1 MNFYVKQDGSFL
13 KVGIMSGSGVE
24 LFEST
29 KSYRTLEDGMTDVVN
44 IVEMCRKSEIV
55 IKDVTDG
62 ES

>member
-1 MNFYVKQDGSFL
+1 MMFYVKQDGSFT
-13 KVGIMSGSGVE
+13 KIGIMSNSGVE

-29 KSYRTLEDGMTDVVN
+29 KSYRTFNDGMTDIVN

>member
-1 MNFYVKQDGSFL
+1 MTFYVKQDGSFL
-13 KVGIMSGSGVE
+13 KVGIMSNSGVE

-44 IVEMCRKSEIV
+44 IVEMCRSAEIV
-55 IKDVTDG
+55 IKDVTNG